1 MSEKRFWVL
10 TLSGLAL
17 LTVMGAFFANHYYI
31 DQRVQLASDRLLLL
45 SNLRRDA
52 LDRYLQTTA
61 AELSFWSANRKL
73 IVAQTYFRNRWQES
87 EEEGGDPG
95 REIRQRYI
103 EDNPY
108 PRGERLE
115 YEDAGD
121 GITYSLLHTLLHSTT
136 QKFVQ
141 TRGYYDFF
149 LIDPLGNIAYSVAKE
164 DDYGTNL
171 LTGPWKDTGL
181 GSVFRRA
188 LAAADE
194 ERAVFS
200 DIVRYG
206 PSNDEPAM
214 FMGRAMHSEDGSL
227 LGVLAFQVPIDSIV
241 EIMQFSAGMGRTG
254 ETYLVG
260 DDLLMRSDSRFSET
274 STILQT
280 RVDTDSVKRALR
292 GEYGVLITPDYR
304 GQQVLSAYSS
314 LQVGE
319 HTWAVIAEID
329 RDEIL
334 EMAASE
340 RPFLAGLMLF
350 LYGLGVGSAWFVRR
364 ADPSAELAGM
374 QDLDDGMDIGDI

>member
-1 MSEKRFWVL
+1 
-10 TLSGLAL
+10 
-17 LTVMGAFFANHYYI
+17 
-31 DQRVQLASDRLLLL
+31 
-45 SNLRRDA
+45 
-52 LDRYLQTTA
+52 
-61 AELSFWSANRKL
+61 
-73 IVAQTYFRNRWQES
+73 
-87 EEEGGDPG
+87 
-95 REIRQRYI
+95 
-103 EDNPY
+103 
-108 PRGERLE
+108 
-115 YEDAGD
+115 
-121 GITYSLLHTLLHSTT
+121 
-136 QKFVQ
+136 
-141 TRGYYDFF
+141 
-149 LIDPLGNIAYSVAKE
+149 VAKE

-280 RVDTDSVKRALR
+280 RVDTDSVKHALK
-292 GEYGVLITPDYR
+292 GEYGVEITRDYR
-304 GQQVLSAYSS
+304 DQWVLSAHSS